1 MTVIVK
7 PKIYQGTDTVLQF
20 TDLVAG
26 LTGATAVT
34 FDAWQDSISGT
45 SLISKSLGAGVTV
58 VSSTV
63 CNVTLSETD
72 TAIAVG
78 SHHCE
83 LWVTTS
89 AGDRVL
95 AATGSLQVIDTRKHD
110 A

>member
-7 PKIYQGTDTVLQF
+7 PKIYQGTDNVLQF

-26 LTGATAVT
+26 LTGATVVT
-34 FDAWQDSISGT
+34 FDVWQDSISGT
-45 SLISKSLGAGVTV
+45 SLISKSLGSGVTV

-72 TAIAVG
+72 TAIVAG
-78 SHHCE
+78 SHYCE
-83 LWVTTS
+83 LHVTTS

-95 AATGSLQVIDTRKHD
+95 AAVGTLQVIDTRKYD